1 MDVSLTGLIAAMVVI
16 VIVFAMISLIFDITL
31 RVLNTQRVYSELAS
45 EVQRLVSVVD
55 SLLIQSVW
63 SNTISVKDN
72 KIILDFFVPQ
82 GSSVVKQ
89 SKELKVENGM
99 VLFDNKNAASYSS
112 LIALVTFELENIQGK
127 KFILMEIKPANP
139 RFRIYTV
146 PLLTGLTEGN

>member
-1 MDVSLTGLIAAMVVI
+1 MDMSLSGLIAAMAVI

-31 RVLNTQRVYSELAS
+31 RVLNTQRVYSEFAS
-45 EVQRLVSVVD
+45 EVQRLVSIVD
-55 SLLIQSVW
+55 FLLVQSVW
-63 SNTISVKDN
+63 SNTIDVRNN

-99 VLFDNKNAASYSS
+99 VLFDNKNVASYSP
-112 LIALVTFELENIQGK
+112 LISLVTFKLENIQGK

-139 RFRIYTV
+139 KFRMYTV
-146 PLLTGLTEGN
+146 PLLTGLTESN